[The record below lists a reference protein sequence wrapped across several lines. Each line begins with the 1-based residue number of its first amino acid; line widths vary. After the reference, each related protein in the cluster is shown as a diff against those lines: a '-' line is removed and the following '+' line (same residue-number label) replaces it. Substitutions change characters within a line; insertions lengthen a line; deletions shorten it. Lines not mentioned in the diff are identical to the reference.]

1 MLKRKKALGF
11 LPLLFFESNILIKQI
26 FSLKGGFMKKVLVL
40 GFCLFLLIV
49 TSVIYAETEQLDL
62 KVQFEKQFPNFKVDS
77 ISPTPIDGIYEIIGK
92 EGNQIIYWAP
102 KGDGYL
108 IFGEIWT
115 TKGES
120 LTAKRRQ
127 ELVMKKIS
135 DLDLSKAIKVG
146 KGKTKVITFSD
157 PECPFCKKAYEFLS
171 KRSDITEYVF
181 LLPFHQGSKEK
192 IAYVLCSKDKEKA

>member
-1 MLKRKKALGF
+1 
-11 LPLLFFESNILIKQI
+11 
-26 FSLKGGFMKKVLVL
+26 MKKVLVL

-92 EGNQIIYWAP
+92 ETQSDYIHWAP

-115 TKGES
+115 TK
-120 LTAKRRQ
+120 RR
-127 ELVMKKIS
+127 KPY
-135 DLDLSKAIKVG
+135 G
-146 KGKTKVITFSD
+146 
-157 PECPFCKKAYEFLS
+157 
-171 KRSDITEYVF
+171 
-181 LLPFHQGSKEK
+181 
-192 IAYVLCSKDKEKA
+192 